1 MSYFV
6 SITDFMRTTN
16 LIFEAVW
23 TPTLTSDT
31 CITIAIAVTL
41 IYTALFSSFLLG
53 SGGGGRWGF
62 SLFLLFFSCQH
73 YFHFDSQNNKKKK
86 QLKLVLVHVI
96 WLRNTCLKNLA

>member
-41 IYTALFSSFLLG
+41 IYTALFFFSLFYW
-53 SGGGGRWGF
+53 GGGGGVGGGGVL
-62 SLFLLFFSCQH
+62 SFFSS
-73 YFHFDSQNNKKKK
+73 FRVNIISILISKTRKK
-86 QLKLVLVHVI
+86 I
-96 WLRNTCLKNLA
+96 KN

>member
-6 SITDFMRTTN
+6 SITDFMRTIT

-41 IYTALFSSFLLG
+41 IYTAMFFFSLFNWG
-53 SGGGGRWGF
+53 GGGGRSWGF

-73 YFHFDSQNNKKKK
+73 YFHFDFQNNKK
-86 QLKLVLVHVI
+86 
-96 WLRNTCLKNLA
+96 NN

>member
-23 TPTLTSDT
+23 TPTLISDT

-41 IYTALFSSFLLG
+41 IYTALFFFSLFYWEWG
-53 SGGGGRWGF
+53 GGGGRWVFF
-62 SLFLLFFSCQH
+62 SLSSLLFVSTLFP
-73 YFHFDSQNNKKKK
+73 F
-86 QLKLVLVHVI
+86 
-96 WLRNTCLKNLA
+96 